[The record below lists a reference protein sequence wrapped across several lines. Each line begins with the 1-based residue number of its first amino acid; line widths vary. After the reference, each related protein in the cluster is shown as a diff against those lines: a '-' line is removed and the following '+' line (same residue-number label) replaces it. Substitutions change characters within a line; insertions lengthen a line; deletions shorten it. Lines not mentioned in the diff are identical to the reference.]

1 MGSIIHRR
9 QVAPTE
15 LVAQGPLVDV
25 LFTPHPADVELLA
38 QEGTA
43 WQPISHRMMIDT
55 GAALT
60 IVEDPVP
67 QFLQLEPM
75 RFQAIA
81 GVTGDLDCPVYRL
94 QINIRSSSHD
104 DRRIQFAADIVAIP
118 PVPELARPHV
128 GLLGRD
134 FLQLVRFEYDGPS
147 GVYQLI
153 DEHATR
159 GG

>member
-1 MGSIIHRR
+1 MG
-9 QVAPTE
+9 
-15 LVAQGPLVDV
+15 LVTHGPLVEV
-25 LFTPHPADVELLA
+25 LFAPHRADVELLA
-38 QEGTA
+38 EEAIA

-67 QFLQLEPM
+67 RFLQLEPI

-94 QINIRSSSHD
+94 QINIRSNGHD
-104 DRRIQFAADIVAIP
+104 HGHIQFNSDIVAIP
-118 PVPELARPHV
+118 PVPEIARPHV

-134 FLQLVRFEYDGPS
+134 FLQFVRFEYDGPS
-147 GVYQLI
+147 GMYQLI
-153 DEHATR
+153 DEHAMR
-159 GG
+159 V

>member
-1 MGSIIHRR
+1 M
-9 QVAPTE
+9 
-15 LVAQGPLVDV
+15 DV

-67 QFLQLEPM
+67 QFLQLAPI

-104 DRRIQFAADIVAIP
+104 DRRSSSLQTSWPYHPCPTSRGRMSACSAETSSSTSGSSTTVRAACI
-118 PVPELARPHV
+118 
-128 GLLGRD
+128 
-134 FLQLVRFEYDGPS
+134 S
-147 GVYQLI
+147 
-153 DEHATR
+153 
-159 GG
+159 